1 MLVFLRRKCYFCTAR
16 SLLGEKGEGF
26 VKTDR
31 LMKNK
36 KWNLLLAAAALC
48 ALASCGNAAKK
59 QTNGEMK
66 MENQCEKVTTGGR
79 QTLQVGDVKVTWIKD
94 NVGDKLMGRELF
106 ADAPDS
112 LLESLSL
119 QEGIPSTVSVFWVE
133 TDGVGILFDTGLGS
147 PESGLL
153 AGLDSLGVKPADV
166 RYLYLTH
173 FHGDHIGGMI
183 RDGKAVFPNAQ
194 VYVSKAEYDAWM
206 QMPDG
211 QKAQVVKTMEAYKDR
226 LHLFDF
232 DDVLPGNVVALNGVG
247 HTPGHTVYKAGKLL
261 VVGDLVH
268 GAALQLPHPEYC
280 ASYDMDKEAA
290 VKVRRHFLQM
300 ASADGLTMAGMH
312 FPAPAF
318 K

>member
-1 MLVFLRRKCYFCTAR
+1 M
-16 SLLGEKGEGF
+16 
-26 VKTDR
+26 VKTVMIMR
-31 LMKNK
+31 NR

-66 MENQCEKVTTGGR
+66 MENQCEKAMTEGR

-94 NVGDKLMGRELF
+94 NADDKLMDRNLF

-119 QEGIPSTVSVFWVE
+119 QEGIPSSISVFWVE
-133 TDGVGILFDTGLGS
+133 TDGVGILFDAGLGS

-153 AGLDSLGVKPADV
+153 AGLDSLGVKPSDV

-173 FHGDHIGGMI
+173 FHGDHIGGMM
-183 RDGKAVFPNAQ
+183 RDGKAVFPHAE
-194 VYVSKAEYDAWM
+194 VYASKAEYDAWM
-206 QMPDG
+206 QMPAERKG
-211 QKAQVVKTMEAYKDR
+211 QVVKTMEAYKDR

-232 DDVLPGNVVALNGVG
+232 DEVLPGNVVALNGVG
-247 HTPGHTVYKAGKLL
+247 HTPGHTVYQVGKLL

-280 ASYDMDKEAA
+280 ASFDMDKEASVA
-290 VKVRRHFLQM
+290 VRKHFLQK
-300 ASADGLTMAGMH
+300 ASAEGLTMAGMH
-312 FPAPAF
+312 FPAPGF